1 MKKYY
6 KTKSKNINKL
16 KTYLQD
22 AIKADNKRGRG
33 SARSKQCDPKRNNIH

>member
-6 KTKSKNINKL
+6 KTKSQNINKL

-22 AIKADNKRGRG
+22 AIKGDNKRSGG
-33 SARSKQCDPKRNNIH
+33 SARSKQRDPKCNNLH

>member
-6 KTKSKNINKL
+6 KTKSQNINKL

-33 SARSKQCDPKRNNIH
+33 SARSKQRNPKCNDLH

>member
-6 KTKSKNINKL
+6 KTKSQNINKL

-22 AIKADNKRGRG
+22 AIKGDNKRGRG
-33 SARSKQCDPKRNNIH
+33 SVRSKQCDPKCNNLH